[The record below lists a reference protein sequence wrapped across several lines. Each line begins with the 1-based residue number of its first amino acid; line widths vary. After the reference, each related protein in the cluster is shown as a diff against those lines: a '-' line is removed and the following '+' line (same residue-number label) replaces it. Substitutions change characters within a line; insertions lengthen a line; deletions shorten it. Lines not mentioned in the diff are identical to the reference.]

1 MTIPTTTQ
9 IRYEVKDRV
18 AWITMNRPEAMN
30 ALGPELSQGIA
41 DAVEHAGNDDNVLCI
56 VLIGEGGRAFSA
68 GMDLKAMSAADSGG
82 PALTA
87 GPGDVFNALSA
98 CPKVVIAA
106 IDGYCLAGG
115 MQTANRCDMRIATR
129 KSRFGMP
136 EARRA
141 LAAVGTEDTPEL
153 FVPAGEAAWILLT
166 GGHMTAER
174 AYDIGL
180 IQQLV
185 EDRDELIQAAEALAN
200 EVKQCAPLALR
211 LIKQVIRAQYNMPT
225 PPQGVK
231 RLDYVA
237 ELTAEA
243 RKRNSESED
252 RLEGP
257 KAFAEKRAP
266 VWKNR

>member
-1 MTIPTTTQ
+1 MPIPTTPM
-9 IRYEVKDRV
+9 IKYEVRDRV
-18 AWITMNRPEAMN
+18 AWVTLNRPEAMN
-30 ALGPELSQGIA
+30 ALGPELSQGIV
-41 DAVEHAGNDDNVLCI
+41 DGVNHAGRDDEVLCL

-68 GMDLKAMSAADSGG
+68 GMDLKAMTAADAGG
-82 PALTA
+82 PAITA
-87 GPGDVFNALSA
+87 GPGDVFQALSE

-115 MQTANRCDMRIATR
+115 LQTASRCDLRIATR
-129 KSRFGMP
+129 NSRFGMP

-141 LAAVGTEDTPEL
+141 LAAVMTEDTPEL

-174 AYDIGL
+174 AYDVGL

-185 EDRDELIQAAEALAN
+185 EDRDELVTAAEALTN
-200 EVKQCAPLALR
+200 EVKQCAPLAVRYL
-211 LIKQVIRAQYNMPT
+211 KQAIRVQHNMPT
-225 PPQGVK
+225 PPEGVK
-231 RLDYVA
+231 RLDHA
-237 ELTAEA
+237 RQLTAEA
-243 RKRNSESED
+243 AKLNNESED